1 MAQLLSSAKRAV
13 RLAEKLGAT
22 EAEAYVSHTVQNWLT
37 FHEKIESAKTSQI
50 TGIGVRA
57 AVDKRIGFSSSSS
70 VEPKDLENTVKMA
83 VSIAKA
89 SQPDPEW
96 HSLPKNT
103 GKASAE
109 GIFDKKTAEIETD
122 TLVEKSIEIVDL
134 VRKRDNRLIPAR
146 GALATGKLMCT
157 MANSHGIQIAKKGT
171 YALFSIRVKA
181 EEAGKKGTGDEG
193 CEARSWKEIDFEDL
207 AEEASRRA
215 VKSLNASPIPSTKTT
230 VIFTND
236 IFARILDVM
245 FTGTINAEAIQKG
258 RSPWLGKMGQQIA
271 QDTFNVVDDG
281 TKKGG
286 IMSWGFDDEGVPQ
299 RKTQVID
306 RGVLKSYLYD
316 TYTAAKDKVVST
328 GNARRS
334 RLGTFSLA
342 RPYTRT
348 PVPAP
353 TNFVLKQGDA
363 KRDELIEETREG
375 VLVLTTI
382 GEWLSNS
389 MSGALSATVTNGVLV
404 KNGELSDPVKGVIVS
419 GNFFDMIRNT
429 IDLVAND
436 MRNDGSFYSPS
447 VRVQQM
453 SVAGR

>member
-1 MAQLLSSAKRAV
+1 
-13 RLAEKLGAT
+13 
-22 EAEAYVSHTVQNWLT
+22 
-37 FHEKIESAKTSQI
+37 
-50 TGIGVRA
+50 
-57 AVDKRIGFSSSSS
+57 
-70 VEPKDLENTVKMA
+70 
-83 VSIAKA
+83 
-89 SQPDPEW
+89 
-96 HSLPKNT
+96 
-103 GKASAE
+103 
-109 GIFDKKTAEIETD
+109 
-122 TLVEKSIEIVDL
+122 
-134 VRKRDNRLIPAR
+134 
-146 GALATGKLMCT
+146 
-157 MANSHGIQIAKKGT
+157 
-171 YALFSIRVKA
+171 
-181 EEAGKKGTGDEG
+181 
-193 CEARSWKEIDFEDL
+193 
-207 AEEASRRA
+207 
-215 VKSLNASPIPSTKTT
+215 
-230 VIFTND
+230 
-236 IFARILDVM
+236 
-245 FTGTINAEAIQKG
+245 
-258 RSPWLGKMGQQIA
+258 MGQQIA

-419 GNFFDMIRNT
+419 GNFFEMIRNT